1 MQRIRINQQ
10 QENRYKYNK
19 IMLKKRRKKDEEKWN
34 HVVTEVISY
43 LT

>member
-1 MQRIRINQQ
+1 MQRIRINKQ
-10 QENRYKYNK
+10 QENHYKYNK
-19 IMLKKRRKKDEEKWN
+19 LMLKKRRDEEKWN